1 MRRHYLLAFGMLLIL
16 VSCSENKDVLSDEK
30 GSLYIASTIE
40 GIELSRTRAAA
51 DVNQFTLILENQSN
65 PEVNITGVFSEFPD
79 GKIDNV
85 PVGNY
90 ELTLTSHPN
99 GFVPAFD
106 DPWYQGLKSQIPVA
120 SGRTT
125 MVSVECVQA
134 NAGITFIYDPSLEEA
149 GYGNI
154 VPEMTQDGTT
164 LYFENDDREAK
175 AYFHPKQVELRIKH
189 GNEYLKIGGKEV
201 QLLDLGKEQLW
212 ETTLKASQITSGM
225 SIVATVKVISSPTHF
240 IEFELGENRDMVSV
254 KGLKIGAHT
263 SSFQAKGENITA
275 LKYGLF
281 PTASLDFMLNLM
293 SQEEFMARNGT
304 ALAGAYLKQLNTAE
318 GLLMNFDAMTSLT
331 EYSLMMMPS
340 QNGVSK
346 IQRYDFVSDEG
357 IEPDSDQSADGPIIP
372 GIYYQDIYQ
381 DMVDGEYVDPY
392 ENEVLVTKALQENMY
407 IVSGLFMMGDVE
419 MVAKYNEET
428 GRLVFTGQDI
438 MEYDMFNDII
448 FILDNG
454 ALYAGIYLN
463 DGVNEVD
470 ELVFTVKD
478 RKLSTAATVMEF
490 HTFDVHTEEDLGW
503 LEISPLG
510 NPFRDFSTSVDKIT
524 VSRSKVTNAKKV
536 ATRVASSKEKGKTI
550 LRSSVNVLK

>member
-1 MRRHYLLAFGMLLIL
+1 MRRHCFLAFGMLLIL
-16 VSCSENKDVLSDEK
+16 VACSENKDIVTDEK
-30 GSLYIASTIE
+30 GTLYVASSIE
-40 GIELSRTRAAA
+40 GVELSRAAA

-90 ELTLTSHPN
+90 ELKLTSHPN
-99 GFVPAFD
+99 GFMPAFD

-149 GYGNI
+149 GYGDI

-164 LYFENDDREAK
+164 LYFENGNREAK

-189 GNEYLKIGGKEV
+189 GNEYLKISGKEV

-225 SIVATVKVISSPTHF
+225 SIVASVKVISSPTNF
-240 IEFELGENRDMVSV
+240 VEFELGENKDMISV

-263 SSFQAKGENITA
+263 SSFLAKGEGITD

-281 PTASLDFMLNLM
+281 ATASLDFMLNLM
-293 SQEEFMARNGT
+293 SPEEFMSRNGNN
-304 ALAGAYLKQLNTAE
+304 LPGSYLPQLNSAE

-331 EYSLMMMPS
+331 EYSLMLMAS
-340 QNGVSK
+340 QKGVSK
-346 IQRYDFVSDEG
+346 IQRCDFVSAEG
-357 IEPDSDQSADGPIIP
+357 IEPDPDQSANGPIIP

-381 DMVDGEYVDPY
+381 GIVDGVYVDPY

-407 IVSGLFMMGDVE
+407 IVSGLFLMGDVE
-419 MVAKYNEET
+419 MVAKYNEST
-428 GRLVFTGQDI
+428 KRLVFTGQDV
-438 MEYDMFNDII
+438 MEYDMFNDIV
-448 FILDNG
+448 FVLDNG
-454 ALYAGIYLN
+454 ELYAGIYLT
-463 DGVNEVD
+463 DGVNQVD
-470 ELVFTVKD
+470 ELVFTVED

-490 HTFDVHTEEDLGW
+490 HTFDVFTEEDLGW
-503 LEISPLG
+503 LEISPLN
-510 NPFRDFSTSVDKIT
+510 NPFRDFSTSGDMGPL
-524 VSRSKVTNAKKV
+524 SRSKNSKHKKI
-536 ATRVASSKEKGKTI
+536 TRIDSSKVKGKTV
-550 LRSSVNVLK
+550 LHSSVTVLK